1 LRYGI
6 CANCYGRDLARRG
19 KIKIGEAV
27 GIIAAQSIGEPG
39 TQLTLRTFHT
49 GGVAGGEDITQGLP
63 RVQELFE
70 ARNPKGQAI
79 ISDISGVAHVRSEG
93 DMRWVQV
100 VSSEMLRYTHSIKK
114 NYKILVEED
123 DTVKAGDPLAKRG
136 QKQILAEAEGQV
148 VIEGRDI
155 VICRE
160 EREERE
166 YEIPVA
172 ARLRV
177 EEGQQVEAGDQ
188 VTEGVLNPHEILKI
202 LGVDA
207 LRQYLVEE
215 VQGVYRTQGV
225 TIHDKH
231 IEIIIRQMLRRV
243 LVTSSGDSHL
253 LPGDLADRMDFER
266 INNEVIAEGGEPAT
280 AEPVLLGITKAALN
294 TESFLSAASFQ
305 HTISVLSNAA
315 IEGKRDDLHGLKESV
330 IIGKLIPAG
339 TGFRRR
345 QEKHEALAAATA
357 LAMQMQLPVESGQ
370 PLEGA
375 EAVKAEQTSEAV
387 GATASNPT
395 TEPTS
400 VDQAQDEAALP
411 ESS

>member
-1 LRYGI
+1 MIDEHKVEDIDAHKVARVHVRSPLTCLLRHGV

-19 KIKIGEAV
+19 EMKIGEAV

-49 GGVAGGEDITQGLP
+49 GGVAVAEDITQGLP

-79 ISDISGVAHVRSEG
+79 ISDITGVVHARSEG
-93 DMRWVQV
+93 DMRWVEV
-100 VSSEMLRYTHSIKK
+100 ASSEMQRFSHSIPK
-114 NYKILVEED
+114 NYKILVEKGVA
-123 DTVKAGDPLAKRG
+123 VKAGDALAKRG
-136 QKQILAEAEGQV
+136 KKQIPAEADGLV
-148 VIEGRDI
+148 AIKGRDI
-155 VICRE
+155 VVSHE

-177 EEGQQVEAGDQ
+177 EEGQQVEAGEQ
-188 VTEGVLNPHEILKI
+188 ITEGVLNPHEMLSI
-202 LGVDA
+202 LGIGAV
-207 LRQYLVEE
+207 RQYLVDE
-215 VQGVYRTQGV
+215 VQQVYRTQGV

-243 LVTSSGDSHL
+243 LVTTSGDTDL
-253 LPGDLADRMDFER
+253 LPGDLADKLDFQR
-266 INNEVIAEGGEPAT
+266 INNEAIAEGGEPAT

-305 HTISVLSNAA
+305 HTISVLSSAA

-339 TGFRRR
+339 TGFLRR
-345 QEKHEALAAATA
+345 QEKRKALAAATA
-357 LAMQMQLPVESGQ
+357 LAMQMHLPAEAGQ
-370 PLEGA
+370 PSDET
-375 EAVKAEQTSEAV
+375 EAVAAE
-387 GATASNPT
+387 
-395 TEPTS
+395 
-400 VDQAQDEAALP
+400 
-411 ESS
+411 EST